1 MKKTFKTHLL
11 SALIVCL
18 VCPVF
23 TGCDK
28 DEIKYGTRYTW
39 ETHSMAFVTFSF
51 NNNQFLFNLDYNREL
66 SKPLEYYYVFDS
78 SLEFSNRNHWEVVS
92 DLQFNIDIFQTTE
105 DDSWEN
111 PDNWKKIDIKF
122 DIEGLPGKEATVW
135 HNYDPIRYWTISA
148 TYPKGHFIIK
158 PRVSYKHYPDAVIDE
173 NYNIVSLGEA
183 VLYDSAN
190 KESLDWPFE
199 YFDFWTVLV
208 PIYKQPFYY

>member
-18 VCPVF
+18 ACPTF

-28 DEIKYGTRYTW
+28 DDDIKYVSRYIF
-39 ETHSMAFVTFSF
+39 SGFALANFQFVENNSEFYILYDLVNSNSNIAHYYFEATLAF
-51 NNNQFLFNLDYNREL
+51 NNYPR
-66 SKPLEYYYVFDS
+66 
-78 SLEFSNRNHWEVVS
+78 RWEVIS
-92 DLQFNIDIFQTTE
+92 DFQFTIDIFQTTE

-111 PDNWKKIDIKF
+111 PDNWKKIDMKF
-122 DIEGLPGKEATVW
+122 DIEGLPGEELEVW
-135 HNYDPIRYWTISA
+135 HSDYSPFCKWSIGA
-148 TYPKGHFIIK
+148 TYPIGHFIIK
-158 PRVSYKHYPDAVIDE
+158 PHLSYKHYPNAVIDE

-190 KESLDWPFE
+190 KESLDRSFE

-208 PIYKQPFYY
+208 PDLPIHF